1 MMDGGIGS
9 LPDPVGE
16 MVGKEKRIVGHVRRK
31 DDRRK
36 HVVKA
41 REEESPTELD
51 DEPTPFKKVMG
62 MKGKVFVK
70 DTEQT
75 TMPKGKGRALVVSE
89 DSITESDN
97 EPSFQK
103 KATVALAKPT
113 QVSKDPTVVN
123 NLTAGST
130 TQWVEHILAKTRP
143 KTKPASGHPAPSAT
157 THVPITK
164 TSKLTSKLNCS
175 NNSDIDVKSQKLP
188 QPSMS
193 KSKSSEP
200 KTEAAKVK
208 EALRDVQEAFKKA
221 REEARRVKEIVK
233 EPGVHN
239 QIKVLNKEANAEP
252 GQLHPTCLSQLP
264 KGKIIRTY

>member
-1 MMDGGIGS
+1 MTDGGISS

-16 MVGKEKRIVGHVRRK
+16 TVGKEKRTAGHVRRK
-31 DDRRK
+31 DDQRK
-36 HVVKA
+36 HVVKV

-70 DTEQT
+70 DTERT

-89 DSITESDN
+89 DSITESDD
-97 EPSFQK
+97 EPSFRK
-103 KATVALAKPT
+103 KAIVALVKPT
-113 QVSKDPTVVN
+113 QVSKDPTVVD
-123 NLTAGST
+123 NLATGST
-130 TQWVEHILAKTRP
+130 TEQVECILAMTRP

-157 THVPITK
+157 TCVPITK
-164 TSKLTSKLNCS
+164 TSKLTSKLNHS
-175 NNSDIDVKSQKLP
+175 NNSDIDVECQKLP

-193 KSKSSEP
+193 KSKSFER

-208 EALRDVQEAFKKA
+208 EALRDAQEAFKKA

-233 EPGVHN
+233 EPGVHDR
-239 QIKVLNKEANAEP
+239 IKVLNKEANAEP